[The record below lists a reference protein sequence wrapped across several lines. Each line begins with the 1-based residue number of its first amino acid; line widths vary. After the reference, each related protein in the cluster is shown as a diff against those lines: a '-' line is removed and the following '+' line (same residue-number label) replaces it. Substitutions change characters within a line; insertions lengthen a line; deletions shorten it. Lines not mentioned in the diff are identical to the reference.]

1 MTGSISFY
9 DKDKMEGN
17 PAAEWKNLDTERFFY
32 GGKGQTDT
40 PSGTVAVGSV
50 YKSVKNESGYILLMI
65 TTKEKGGVVVI
76 TGSSEKMDTQ
86 GASYFLV
93 LPNTTC
99 SSTGQNWAIGL
110 GVVLGVVIIVI
121 VALFMSGVIVFHEGT
136 GAGFGYHN
144 QR

>member
-1 MTGSISFY
+1 
-9 DKDKMEGN
+9 
-17 PAAEWKNLDTERFFY
+17 
-32 GGKGQTDT
+32 
-40 PSGTVAVGSV
+40 
-50 YKSVKNESGYILLMI
+50 MI

-76 TGSSEKMDTQ
+76 PGSSEKIDTH

-121 VALFMSGVIVFHEGT
+121 IALFMSGVIVFHEGT
-136 GAGFGYHN
+136 GAGFGYN

>member
-1 MTGSISFY
+1 MSIQLFE
-9 DKDKMEGN
+9 KDSHEGN
-17 PAAEWKNLDTERFFY
+17 AVAEWKDLDKNRFFY
-32 GGKGQTDT
+32 GGTQQ
-40 PSGTVAVGSV
+40 PSAPSNTLPSLGATV
-50 YKSVKNESGYILLMI
+50 KSFKNETGYILVAI
-65 TTKEKGGVVVI
+65 TSQNLGIEVYSGTTEKVDFSNVI
-76 TGSSEKMDTQ
+76 
-86 GASYFLV
+86 FLCL

>member
-1 MTGSISFY
+1 MTGTIY
-9 DKDKMEGN
+9 LYTDDKQEGKA
-17 PAAEWKNLDTERFFY
+17 AAEWTDLDNNRFFY
-32 GGKGQTDT
+32 NGTQQKDA
-40 PSGTVAVGSV
+40 PNSGTAAVGAV
-50 YKSVKNESGYILLMI
+50 YKSIKNETGYILVAI
-65 TTKEKGGVVVI
+65 TNKEKGIQVI
-76 TGSSEKMDTQ
+76 PGSTSKIDLD
-86 GASYFLV
+86 GALFFCV

>member
-1 MTGSISFY
+1 MSIQLFN
-9 DKDKMEGN
+9 KDNHEGN
-17 PAAEWKNLDTERFFY
+17 PVAEWKDLDKNRFFY
-32 GGKGQTDT
+32 GGTQQ
-40 PSGTVAVGSV
+40 PSAPSNTLPSLGATV
-50 YKSVKNESGYILLMI
+50 KSFKNETGYILVAI
-65 TTKEKGGVVVI
+65 TSQNLGIEVYSGTTDKVDFSHVI
-76 TGSSEKMDTQ
+76 
-86 GASYFLV
+86 FLCL

>member
-1 MTGSISFY
+1 MSDTIY
-9 DKDKMEGN
+9 LYTDDKQEGKA
-17 PAAEWKNLDTERFFY
+17 AAEWTDLDNNRFFY
-32 GGKGQTDT
+32 NGTQQKDA
-40 PSGTVAVGSV
+40 PNSGTAAVGAV
-50 YKSVKNESGYILLMI
+50 YKSIKNETGYILVAI
-65 TTKEKGGVVVI
+65 TNKEKGIQVI
-76 TGSSEKMDTQ
+76 PGSTSKIDLD
-86 GASYFLV
+86 GAIFFCV

>member
-1 MTGSISFY
+1 MSIELFTTENH
-9 DKDKMEGN
+9 EGN
-17 PAAEWKNLDTERFFY
+17 AAAVWKDLDKNRFFY
-32 GGKGQTDT
+32 
-40 PSGTVAVGSV
+40 SGTQQTSAPKGDIAVNFDI
-50 YKSVKNESGYILLMI
+50 KSIKNDTGYILVAI
-65 TTKEKGGVVVI
+65 TSKDLGIQVI
-76 TGSSEKMDTQ
+76 TGSSIKVDLS
-86 GASYFLV
+86 GSYFFCV